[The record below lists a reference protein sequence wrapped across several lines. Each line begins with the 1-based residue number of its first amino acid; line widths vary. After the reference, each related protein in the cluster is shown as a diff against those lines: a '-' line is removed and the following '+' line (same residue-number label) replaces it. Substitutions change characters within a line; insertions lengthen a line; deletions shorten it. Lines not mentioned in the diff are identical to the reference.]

1 MVIPVRDATVG
12 HLILGCR
19 KDHKGRKQAI
29 LLKTATKGPFESK
42 PLYNPA
48 MQGIPWTR
56 IALGSLLLIVGRSIG
71 GQEVKSARA
80 EKSKP
85 PVKVE
90 QRGRIVGIGGVFFK
104 SANRDQMREWY
115 SKHLGLADKGQGV
128 MLPWREH
135 DDPQK
140 EHVTVW
146 TVFPASTDYFAAGQ
160 PFMINYIVDDMDA
173 LLDRLK
179 QEGVKIDPKRMDE
192 SYGRFVWIY
201 DSDGNKIELWQPLPA
216 EP

>member
-1 MVIPVRDATVG
+1 
-12 HLILGCR
+12 
-19 KDHKGRKQAI
+19 
-29 LLKTATKGPFESK
+29 
-42 PLYNPA
+42 
-48 MQGIPWTR
+48 MQRTLWGGV
-56 IALGSLLLIVGRSIG
+56 ALGSLLLLSARFAG
-71 GQEVKSARA
+71 GQDVKSPEA
-80 EKSKP
+80 EKAKA

-90 QRGRIVGIGGVFFK
+90 QRGRILGIGGIFFK
-104 SANRDQMREWY
+104 SANRDQAREWY
-115 SKHLGLADKGQGV
+115 SKHLGIEDKGQGA

-146 TVFPASTDYFAAGQ
+146 TVFPATTKYLDPSPA

-192 SYGRFVWIY
+192 SYGRFAWIY
-201 DSDGNKIELWQPLPA
+201 DADGNKIELWQPLPA
-216 EP
+216 KP